1 VEGDPDAVGEKVTS
15 ETKTKEYI
23 RPMPA
28 TWWLH
33 NYHLVLFMVRELTSL
48 FVAGYAIFLLVLLYF
63 RFSNQEAAFS
73 EVLKSPVS
81 IVCQVIALAFVVFH
95 SVTWFNLTPKAV
107 ILWRGEEKV
116 SPAVIAGAH
125 YALWAVV
132 SLIILFLVAVA

>member
-1 VEGDPDAVGEKVTS
+1 VEIGPDAVGEKVTT
-15 ETKTKEYI
+15 ETKTKEYV

-33 NYHLVLFMVRELTSL
+33 NYHLVLFMIRELTSL
-48 FVAGYAIFLLVLLYF
+48 FVAGYAVFLLVLLYL
-63 RFSNQEAAFS
+63 RFTDQEPRFN
-73 EVLKSPVS
+73 EVLTSPVS
-81 IVCQVIALAFVVFH
+81 IILQLIALVFVVFH

-116 SPAVIAGAH
+116 SPALIAGAH

-132 SLIILFLVAVA
+132 SLIVLYLVL

>member
-1 VEGDPDAVGEKVTS
+1 MTS
-15 ETKTKEYI
+15 ETRTKEYV

-33 NYHLVLFMVRELTSL
+33 NYHLVLFMIRELTSL
-48 FVAGYAIFLLVLLYF
+48 FVAGYAVFLLVLLYL
-63 RFSNQEAAFS
+63 RFTDQEPRFN
-73 EVLKSPVS
+73 EVLTSPVS
-81 IVCQVIALAFVVFH
+81 IILQLIALVFVVFH

-116 SPAVIAGAH
+116 SPALIAGAH

-132 SLIILFLVAVA
+132 SLIVLYLIL

>member
-1 VEGDPDAVGEKVTS
+1 VEGNPDAMGEKVTT
-15 ETKTKEYI
+15 ETKEYV

-33 NYHLVLFMVRELTSL
+33 NYHLVLFMIREMTSM
-48 FVAGYAIFLLVLLYF
+48 FIAGYAVFLLVLLYL
-63 RFSNQEAAFS
+63 RFAEKEQVFNEI
-73 EVLKSPVS
+73 LKSPVS
-81 IVCQVIALAFVVFH
+81 IVLQVIALIFAVYH

-116 SPAVIAGAH
+116 SPALIVGAH

-132 SLIILFLVAVA
+132 SVIVLLLVV